1 MFFVFASR
9 AGLSKLY
16 FLVQKMEITL
26 RIFLNEKR
34 RIMSREV
41 TFIEFHTV
49 VASFCFG
56 SYKNKTRQTRIKV
69 YKETRY

>member
-9 AGLSKLY
+9 AGLSKLL

-26 RIFLNEKR
+26 TIFLNEKR

-41 TFIEFHTV
+41 TFIEFHT